1 MDYRVE
7 FQPGGAVCSVRKGTT
22 LFEAALAAGVRIR
35 TDCGGKGRCGK
46 CVVEAGPVENLSSV
60 TEAEIKVLGSEKIGE
75 GVRLACQAEVLGPV
89 SVTVFGD
96 GRDER
101 FVTGKSMVEEA
112 FASDPMVCRSFLD
125 PEKMVAGESLPG
137 DVLSRVRARAF
148 SGEGPKVWDV
158 DAVRSLAKPES
169 YSGELTLVVHDERGV
184 TSVLP
189 GRRERSLGVAVDV
202 GTTTVA
208 LYLVDLD
215 GGKVLSYS
223 ATANPQRRYG
233 EDVVSRITYA
243 CENELGLEALQGLIA
258 REIERLARQCL
269 EEAGAAAGDVDE
281 ICVVGNTTM
290 LQLLAGVHPY
300 GLGIAPY
307 LPVTSHLGNFRAGDL
322 GIGLNPGMNVYLF
335 PVVSGFVGGD
345 ALGTVL
351 ALRPQDSGEV
361 TLIVDI
367 GTNGE
372 LVLGG
377 SGGLWATSCATGP
390 ALEGAH
396 IDCGMRAVPGALD
409 TVAVDPES
417 LDVSYTV
424 LGDGKAVRPRGLCGS
439 GIIDAVAQMVKA
451 GILLPTGRIREGLSG
466 VTEDEKGVARRFML
480 VPGDRTE
487 TGDPVF
493 VSLKDVR
500 QIQLAKAALGTGI
513 RFLMRRAGI
522 LHIDR
527 MVLTGAFGARFNWR
541 NAEAIGMLPPLE
553 KGTRVE
559 VVENA
564 AGIGAIMALT
574 NRIYRR
580 EAEALSGEIR
590 FVELADEPDFNIEFP
605 MAMTFPS

>member
-1 MDYRVE
+1 M
-7 FQPGGAVCSVRKGTT
+7 
-22 LFEAALAAGVRIR
+22 
-35 TDCGGKGRCGK
+35 
-46 CVVEAGPVENLSSV
+46 
-60 TEAEIKVLGSEKIGE
+60 
-75 GVRLACQAEVLGPV
+75 RLACQAEVLGPV
-89 SVTVFGD
+89 TVTIFGD

-101 FVTGKSMVEEA
+101 FVSGKSMVEQT
-112 FASDPMVCRSFLD
+112 FSSDPMVRRTVLD
-125 PEKMVAGESLPG
+125 PEKLVNGDGLPG
-137 DVLSRVRARAF
+137 DVLGRVRERAF
-148 SGEGPKVWDV
+148 PEGGPSAWDA
-158 DAVRSLAKPES
+158 DAVRSLAKPDS
-169 YSGELTLVVHDERGV
+169 YAGALTLIAHDERGV

-189 GRRERSLGVAVDV
+189 GRHERSLGVAVDV

-208 LYLVDLD
+208 LYLVDLA

-223 ATANPQRRYG
+223 ASANPQRRYG

-243 CENELGLEALQGLIA
+243 CESERGLETLQGLIA
-258 REIERLARQCL
+258 QEIERLARLCL
-269 EEAGAAAGDVDE
+269 EEAEAAIGDVDE
-281 ICVVGNTTM
+281 VCVVGNTTM

-322 GIGLNPGMNVYLF
+322 GIGLNPGANVYLF

-345 ALGTVL
+345 ALGAVL
-351 ALRPQDSGEV
+351 ALRPQDSDEV

-409 TVAVDPES
+409 TVAVDPEN
-417 LDVSYTV
+417 LAVSYTI

-466 VTEDEKGVARRFML
+466 VTEDEKGIARRFTL

-487 TGDPVF
+487 TGEPVF

-522 LHIDR
+522 SHIDR

-541 NAEAIGMLPPLE
+541 NAETIGMLPPLE
-553 KGTRVE
+553 EGTRVE

-564 AGIGAIMALT
+564 AGIGAIMALM
-574 NRIYRR
+574 NRAHRK
-580 EAEALSGEIR
+580 EAEALSGRIR

-605 MAMTFPS
+605 MAMSFPS